1 MSPRY
6 RSPGGDYLDPAEHP
20 DGFEDPSSSGSVPR
34 AAAFQILVDVARG
47 ARADEAAERRLDN
60 LPKRARAL
68 AMELA
73 FGCIRFRARLD
84 AELSEL
90 VDRPLRH
97 VDDRA
102 KSWLRVGL
110 YQLRET
116 RIPDHAAVHATVEA
130 VQSSGRPRVAGFV
143 NAVLRN
149 ATRRGERSTY
159 YPAWEF
165 DPLGYLSTYGS
176 HPRWLVERWMA
187 RWPLANVRALVE
199 NNNRT
204 APVVLR
210 MLDPGG
216 QDDST
221 ADFRP
226 VTGFAGSYVFEGGDP
241 SGVLSRLRAVVQDP
255 AASAVVDYIGP
266 DIAGPVYEVCAAPG
280 GKTLAGQAMADSAR
294 PWISADVDRSRLDR
308 LMVGRPAALH
318 SGVLAVMDGRSP
330 AVRTVRTVLLDT
342 PCSGTGVFRR
352 RVDARWR
359 LTRKHLKSLVTLQSE
374 LLSACAERVA
384 PGGLLVYSTC
394 SLEPEENEMQVD
406 RFLREHDDFH
416 RDSSL
421 AGMSESLLTES
432 GDLLVLP
439 WTRGTDGSYAARLR
453 KDG

>member
-6 RSPGGDYLDPAEHP
+6 GPPGGDYLDPAE
-20 DGFEDPSSSGSVPR
+20 DQDESSDSSTGSVSR
-34 AAAFQILVDVARG
+34 AAAFQILVDVSRG
-47 ARADEAAERRLDN
+47 ARADEAAERRLAN

-73 FGCIRFRARLD
+73 FGSIRFRARLD

-102 KSWLRVGL
+102 KSWLRIGL

-130 VQSSGRPRVAGFV
+130 VRSSGRPRVAGFV

-159 YPAWEF
+159 FPAWEF

-187 RWPLANVRALVE
+187 RWPLADVRALVE
-199 NNNRT
+199 NDNRP

-210 MLDPGG
+210 MLEPDASEEPAEGL
-216 QDDST
+216 
-221 ADFRP
+221 RP
-226 VTGFAGSYVFEGGDP
+226 VTSFAGSYIYESGDP
-241 SGVLSRLRAVVQDP
+241 TGVLSRMRAVVQDP

-266 DIAGPVYEVCAAPG
+266 DIEGPVYEVCAAPG
-280 GKTLAGQAMADSAR
+280 GKTLASQALAPEAR
-294 PWISADVDRSRLDR
+294 PWISADVNKSRLER
-308 LMVGRPAALH
+308 LSVGRPAAH
-318 SGVLAVMDGRSP
+318 NTGNLAVMDGRAP
-330 AVRTVRTVLLDT
+330 AVRKVSTVLLDT
-342 PCSGTGVFRR
+342 PCTGTGVLRR

-359 LTRKHLKSLVTLQSE
+359 LTSKDLVSLVGLQAQ
-374 LLSACAERVA
+374 LLSAGADRVA

-394 SLEPEENEMQVD
+394 SLEPEENEMQVN
-406 RFLREHDDFH
+406 RFLKESPDFQ
-416 RDSSL
+416 RDAPP
-421 AGMSESLLTES
+421 AGVSETLLTES

-439 WTRGTDGSYAARLR
+439 WERGTDGSYAARLR
-453 KDG
+453 KEG